1 MASEIRHVLFRP
13 AEVVQAVAEYHKRM
27 QQPLPSG
34 SILSCR
40 TECKDPGGV
49 VRFVMTLVPDER
61 SRKGTDK
68 AAPPAPI
75 EVAVE
80 GPSLAAALIVHCQ
93 TLRIPL
99 PAKADKSLQ
108 LFGDRICLIATI
120 NPKSDDI
127 PDGVRL

>member
-61 SRKGTDK
+61 GRKGHDK
-68 AAPPAPI
+68 ASPAPI

-80 GPSLAAALIVHCQ
+80 GPALAAALIVHCQ

-120 NPKSDDI
+120 NPKNDEI
-127 PDGVRL
+127 PEGARL